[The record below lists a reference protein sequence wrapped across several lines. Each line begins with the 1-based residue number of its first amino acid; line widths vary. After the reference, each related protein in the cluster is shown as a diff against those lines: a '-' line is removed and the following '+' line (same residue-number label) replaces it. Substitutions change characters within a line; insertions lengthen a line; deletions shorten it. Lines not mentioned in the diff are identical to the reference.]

1 MTKIERI
8 LAAIRGEVVD
18 KIPKGEFY
26 LEDGLSAKL
35 LRLTS
40 SEYTDE
46 LDLEARIKACE
57 LLGLDALVFIPKVGP
72 REESWEELKQ
82 WRGQTDFFLFAL
94 IDGPFQ
100 GISHRY
106 SDFTSFLMD
115 TARNREQLSE
125 LAKEIV
131 RESLQLGKAALE
143 SGANGIL
150 IADDIAYTQGL
161 FVSPHIMREVFFPYL
176 EELVQE
182 LTQYTVTT
190 GGGKV
195 PIFFHSDGNILQVLY
210 DLKEIGFDGIHSLEP
225 VMDMGIVR
233 EIIGNEICL
242 MGGYDLGWFDFG
254 GTSKAEE
261 LLTKARI
268 GGGYIFGSSAGIL
281 DTSLSALD
289 VLEVYRFVEEYDV
302 RNKP

>member
-8 LAAIRGEVVD
+8 LASIRGEAVD
-18 KIPKGEFY
+18 KTPKGEFY

-40 SEYTDE
+40 SEHTDE

-57 LLGLDALVFIPKVGP
+57 LLGLDALVIMPKVSP
-72 REESWEELKQ
+72 REESWKELKQ
-82 WRGQTDFFLFAL
+82 WRSQTDFFLFAL

-106 SDFTSFLMD
+106 SDFTTFLMD
-115 TARNREQLSE
+115 TSRDREKLSE
-125 LAKEIV
+125 LAKEVIT
-131 RESLQLGKAALE
+131 ESARLGKAALE

-161 FVSPHIMREVFFPYL
+161 FVSPHVMREVFFPYL

-182 LTQYTVTT
+182 LTQYTVST

-195 PIFFHSDGNILQVLY
+195 PIFFHSDGNILTVLY

-225 VMDMGIVR
+225 VMDIALVR
-233 EIIGNEICL
+233 EVVGSEICL
-242 MGGYDLGWFDFG
+242 MGGYDLGWFGFG
-254 GTSKAEE
+254 GTSKADE
-261 LLTKARI
+261 LLKNARV

-281 DTSLSALD
+281 DTSLSAHDL
-289 VLEVYRFVEEYDV
+289 LEVYRFVDDYDV

>member
-8 LAAIRGEVVD
+8 LAAIRGEAID

-35 LRLTS
+35 LRWTS
-40 SEYTDE
+40 SEHTE
-46 LDLEARIKACE
+46 VLDLEARIEACE
-57 LLGLDALVFIPKVGP
+57 LLGLDALVFIPKAGP
-72 REESWEELKQ
+72 REESWKELKQ
-82 WRGQTDFFLFAL
+82 WRGRTDFFLFAL

-106 SDFTSFLMD
+106 SDFTAFLMD
-115 TARNREQLSE
+115 TVRNREKLSK
-125 LAKEIV
+125 LAEEVV

-143 SGANGIL
+143 SGANGIF

-182 LTQYTVTT
+182 LTRHTVTI
-190 GGGKV
+190 GRSKV
-195 PIFFHSDGNILQVLY
+195 PIFFHSDGNILPVLY

-233 EIIGNEICL
+233 EVVGSEICL
-242 MGGYDLGWFDFG
+242 MGGYDLGWFGFG
-254 GTSKAEE
+254 GTGKADE
-261 LLTKARI
+261 LLKKARV
-268 GGGYIFGSSAGIL
+268 GGRYIFGSSAGIL
-281 DTSLSALD
+281 DTSLSAHDL
-289 VLEVYRFVEEYDV
+289 LEVYRFVEGYDV